1 MEKLSIKTTPD
12 YTEIYQCI
20 TFLRFPATLLVV
32 ILHAYTTARYLNLGD
47 ATSYLHLSYVLSLC
61 MGEMGVPLFFTISGF
76 LFYINYNKISGYKN
90 KLKNRVHSLLIPYLF
105 WNAFMILV
113 YWILQNI
120 PQLNSYFSGTN
131 RPIADY
137 ATFIDFIRAFWDCGN
152 WNEGNGV
159 PILQP
164 YWYIRNLMILSLCSP
179 ILFFYIKYLKWIG
192 ILLPACCWIYAPHL
206 AFSLSSITFFSLG
219 ALFSIHHINI
229 APFLKAKRRTF
240 TLIFAISITAEYICH
255 FYIPTPYNPYLHRI
269 VLITGIPFLTSTA
282 LLLNDKFTI
291 PALLTNSS
299 FLIYT
304 IHLPIIIALRK
315 IGAKLFPSASDA
327 TNIILYIGT
336 IVLTSIICITTYYI
350 LNKYFPKTT
359 RIITGR

>member
-1 MEKLSIKTTPD
+1 MEKLSIKTSPD

-32 ILHAYTTARYLNLGD
+32 ILHAYTTARYLNLED
-47 ATSYLHLSYVLSLC
+47 ADSYLHISYVLSLC
-61 MGEMGVPLFFTISGF
+61 VGEMGVPLFFTISGF
-76 LFYINYNKISGYKN
+76 LFYNNYNNIYN
-90 KLKNRVHSLLIPYLF
+90 YVPKLKNRIHSLFIPYLF
-105 WNAFMILV
+105 WNTFMILT
-113 YWILQNI
+113 YWILQSI
-120 PQLNSYFSGTN
+120 PQLSSYFSGN
-131 RPIADY
+131 NLPIADY
-137 ATFIDFIRAFWDCGN
+137 DIINFIRAFWDCGN
-152 WNEGNGV
+152 WDKGNGL

-192 ILLPACCWIYAPHL
+192 ILIPACCWIYAPHL

-229 APFLKAKRRTF
+229 APFLKAKQKIF
-240 TLIFAISITAEYICH
+240 IFIFAISITAEYICH

-282 LLLNDKFTI
+282 LLLKDRFTI
-291 PALLTNSS
+291 PPLFTNSS

-304 IHLPIIIALRK
+304 VHLPIVIALRK
-315 IGAKLFPSASDA
+315 GGAKLFPNASDGI
-327 TNIILYIGT
+327 NILLYAGT
-336 IVLTSIICITTYYI
+336 IVLTVIICITLYYI
-350 LNKYFPKTT
+350 LNKYVPKIT